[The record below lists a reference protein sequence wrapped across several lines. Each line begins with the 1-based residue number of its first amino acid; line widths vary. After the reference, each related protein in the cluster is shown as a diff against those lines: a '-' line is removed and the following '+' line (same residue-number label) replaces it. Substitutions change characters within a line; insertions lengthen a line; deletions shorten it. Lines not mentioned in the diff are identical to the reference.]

1 MMFAGTTMLLAVAAE
16 AAAETTQS
24 GGLPQLNPHTFET
37 QLFWLAVTFLG
48 LLFIM
53 SKIAL
58 PRVGEVI
65 EERRDRIKRDLD
77 SAARLK
83 GETDKALADYE
94 KALAD
99 ARANASGIAKDTRAK
114 LAAETEAE
122 RHRVDQQI
130 AAKLNEADGRI
141 AATKSKA
148 LSAIGDIATE
158 TTRAVV
164 EKLIGQDVSPDDVK
178 KVLRPV
184 AAE

>member
-1 MMFAGTTMLLAVAAE
+1 
-16 AAAETTQS
+16 
-24 GGLPQLNPHTFET
+24 
-37 QLFWLAVTFLG
+37 VTFIA

-77 SAARLK
+77 AAGRLK
-83 GETDKALADYE
+83 EETDKALADYE

-99 ARANASGIAKDTRAK
+99 ARANASGIAKETREK
-114 LAAETEAE
+114 LAAETDAE
-122 RHRVDQQI
+122 RHRVDEQI
-130 AAKLNEADGRI
+130 AVKLKDADARI
-141 AATKSKA
+141 AVTKSKA
-148 LSAIGDIATE
+148 VSAIGDIATE
-158 TTRAVV
+158 TARAVV

-184 AAE
+184 AGE

>member
-1 MMFAGTTMLLAVAAE
+1 MFAGTTMLFAVAAE
-16 AAAETTQS
+16 AAEEAAHTE
-24 GGLPQLNPHTFET
+24 GLPQLNPHFFTP
-37 QLFWLAVTFLG
+37 QLFWLAVTFVA

-58 PRVGEVI
+58 PRVADVI

-77 SAARLK
+77 AASRLK
-83 GETDKALADYE
+83 DETDKALADYE

-99 ARANASGIAKDTRAK
+99 ARANASGIAKETREK

-122 RHRVDQQI
+122 RHRVDAQI
-130 AAKLNEADGRI
+130 AAKLKEADSRI

-148 LSAIGDIATE
+148 LSAIGEIATE

-164 EKLIGQDVSPDDVK
+164 EKLIGQDVPPDDVK
-178 KVLRPV
+178 KVLRPL
-184 AAE
+184 AGE